1 MTAPITHVGQKHY
14 LFEVP
19 PDFPNGGLICR
30 HVAVQVVQ
38 AKWLQD
44 RLLANLT

>member
-1 MTAPITHVGQKHY
+1 MFGQKHY
-14 LFEVP
+14 LFKVS